1 VSKNIENIA
10 GKQLR
15 KLFNKTSKN
24 KLFGVGIGALSTAAI
39 QSSSATTV
47 MIVGFVNSG
56 IMTLTQATALIMGA
70 NIGTTITALIMSFGG
85 TSLKIFFIAFV
96 GIGGLMILLFEKKE
110 IIKKWGYVIAGLGM
124 MFLGMDLMSVYMTY
138 FFENSEVAKNV
149 IANMTNPFL
158 LLLLGVVL
166 TSLVQSSAAVTILV
180 MSLSSIIASNE
191 ANNYLL
197 FVILG
202 SNIGTCVT
210 ALLSSIGANNNAKR
224 VSLIHLLF
232 NFLGSFIFFFI
243 LLFYKNFTRDILA
256 SFLPTQEAQ
265 IAFFHFIFNLSCTLI
280 FLPFSSLFV
289 SLSKLIIKDKK
300 DDKEISLL
308 DERLLNNGS
317 IALGQVK
324 KEMLRMSD
332 IAFEAL
338 SLSLNDFLLLKNNHK
353 EEILGKI
360 EEANQINKNIVDY
373 IVKIP
378 STSLNTNLDIKSQEY
393 YHDLADLQRIGEIA
407 DNVIKHTQICL
418 NQDLVFSSQVKEE
431 ISHMFSKVKAMYQNM
446 SLFLINREEEYYQNV
461 VQLEDEV
468 DNLRSLMIEEH
479 NKRLDAG
486 LCKPESSGVF
496 INLIGNLERVGD
508 HINFVT
514 TRYYENINNHKI

>member
-56 IMTLTQATALIMGA
+56 IMTLTQATPLIMGA

-124 MFLGMDLMSVYMTY
+124 
-138 FFENSEVAKNV
+138 AKNV

-300 DDKEISLL
+300 VDKEISLL